1 MFKKY
6 SKIII
11 IAFVLMLFFVVHN
24 QALASGPHLVPE
36 AGKDSGNYQLSDFVV
51 VALNVATWILIVSGS
66 LALLAFVVGGLMFI
80 LSAGNRELVEK
91 GKNSLIG
98 ATIGLVI
105 VLLAFTAIDFF
116 LDKLDYQ
123 EGLFGGEWNKLK

>member
-1 MFKKY
+1 
-6 SKIII
+6 
-11 IAFVLMLFFVVHN
+11 MLFFVVHN

-91 GKNSLIG
+91 GKHSLIG